1 MEWGVKA
8 NLAEPRS
15 AMRTGALVWV
25 VLTNPGWG
33 GERLCVLARSRGG
46 RLITTWIGTKR
57 LTNLRAAWMPEHLR
71 KRCHTWETKEAA
83 AQWAAAKQA
92 MWANAE
98 VNGGRLADR
107 PSEAV

>member
-8 NLAEPRS
+8 NLAEPKS
-15 AMRTGALVWV
+15 AIRTGALVWV
-25 VLTNPGWG
+25 VRTNPGWG

-71 KRCHTWETKEAA
+71 KHCCTWETREAA
-83 AQWAAAKQA
+83 AKWATGIRS
-92 MWANAE
+92 NFT
-98 VNGGRLADR
+98 GGI
-107 PSEAV
+107 